1 MKMRACNK
9 ELSLSDL
16 LEDPLVL
23 LLMRRDGV
31 TRSKVEELMANIQIQ
46 LRNREWRAANSANGV
61 SEFPIVPA
69 NSSQLRPIAWRRN
82 HVD

>member
-1 MKMRACNK
+1 MKMHACNK

-31 TRSKVEELMANIQIQ
+31 TRSKVEELMAKMQIH
-46 LRNREWRAANSANGV
+46 LLNREWRAATSANGV
-61 SEFPIVPA
+61 PEFPIVPA
-69 NSSQLRPIAWRRN
+69 NSSQLWPVAWKCN

>member
-1 MKMRACNK
+1 MKMHACNK

-16 LEDPLVL
+16 LEDALVL

-46 LRNREWRAANSANGV
+46 LRNREWRAAHSAKGV

-69 NSSQLRPIAWRRN
+69 NSSQLWPVAWKCN